1 MSLLDE
7 IEDSRKRMDE
17 LSKNASLN
25 FGCRTPIARNPE
37 PGTLESY
44 YVNKGLTMDLIHE
57 VFDVDEDG
65 NEPDY
70 SMNWLIL
77 STSGIHGSYTTLDEL
92 ENDDGSNADE
102 TLWQDG
108 IACIT
113 AMIFQ
118 PRRLSIVYE
127 GELEITREDIPY
139 LRNIVSKTV
148 LGFIESQRGNM
159 N

>member
-7 IEDSRKRMDE
+7 IEENRKRME
-17 LSKNASLN
+17 SLSDAATMH
-25 FGCRTPIARNPE
+25 FGGRVPVYRSPE
-37 PGTLESY
+37 SGTLESY
-44 YVNKGLTMDLIHE
+44 YVNKGLTIELIHD
-57 VFDVDEDG
+57 VFDSSDDEP
-65 NEPDY
+65 ECDY

-92 ENDDGSNADE
+92 EIDDGTNEDE
-102 TLWQDG
+102 SLWQDG
-108 IACIT
+108 IATIT

-127 GELEITREDIPY
+127 GELEITRDDIPY
-139 LRNIVSKTV
+139 LRKIVSKTV

>member
-1 MSLLDE
+1 M
-7 IEDSRKRMDE
+7 IVQ
-17 LSKNASLN
+17 
-25 FGCRTPIARNPE
+25 RNPE

-44 YVNKGLTMDLIHE
+44 YVNSGLTMELIHT
-57 VFDVDEDG
+57 VFDTDEDG
-65 NEPDY
+65 KDPDY

-77 STSGIHGSYTTLDEL
+77 STSGIHGSYTALDEL
-92 ENDDGSNADE
+92 EIDDGTNEDE
-102 TLWQDG
+102 SLWQDG
-108 IACIT
+108 IATIT

-127 GELEITREDIPY
+127 GELEITRDDIPY